1 MPSIRISATEILD
14 AKRIQSFKASKQG
27 PEQECVL
34 TISTIDGKTIIV
46 RGEMAAA
53 ALSILRQHGF

>member
-1 MPSIRISATEILD
+1 MPSIRIGEAEIMD

-27 PEQECVL
+27 SEQECVL
-34 TISTIDGKTIIV
+34 TISTTDGKTIII

-53 ALSILRQHGF
+53 ALAILRLHGF